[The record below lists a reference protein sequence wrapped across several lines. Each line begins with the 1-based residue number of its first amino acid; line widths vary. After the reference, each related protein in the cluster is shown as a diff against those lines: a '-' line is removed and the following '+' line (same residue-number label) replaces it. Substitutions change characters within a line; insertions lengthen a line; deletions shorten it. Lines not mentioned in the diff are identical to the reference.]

1 MPTKLVHS
9 SNSHLSQRIAAL
21 PLLPGVYL
29 MKNSEEKIIYVGK
42 ASVLRNRVR
51 SYFQTLSTK
60 EPKVRSMVKKI
71 ADFEFIVTA
80 SPQEALLL
88 ENLLI
93 KKHKPYYN
101 ARLKDDKTYP
111 YIKIDTR
118 EEFPQIYFTRRVNPD
133 GAKYFGPF
141 ASASSVRKTMSLLKK
156 LFPYRSCT
164 KTITGND
171 DSPCLEYHIHRCIA
185 PCTGKASKSEYH
197 EVINQVVK
205 FLQGDSEDIVRLI
218 RGQMSEASE
227 ELQYE
232 KAAILRDQISAIES
246 VTERQ
251 KIVSQK
257 NDDSDVIALANDNR
271 EAWVE
276 LFKIRKGKLIGREHF
291 LMEGAYFENESWL
304 IEQFMQQFYEVTN
317 DIPKS
322 ILVQYPIPNTITVQE
337 WLKSR
342 IGHNVYVRCPQRG
355 SNLQMITMA
364 ATNATEALNQRRL
377 QWLSQSDKVL
387 QAQVQLQE
395 SLNLPELPK
404 RIECYDISNTQG
416 TNSVGSMVV
425 FENGKAKNSQYR
437 RFQIKTVAQID
448 DYSSMREVLTRR
460 FKRLGIASQQL
471 VKERDNSSQADE
483 NYTIDSFTNIPQLVI
498 IDGGRGHLNA
508 ALEVFLNLGIKN
520 ISLCSLAKR
529 DEEVFLPDVPEP
541 VYLDRNSPSLY
552 LIQRIRD
559 EAHRFAITYHRQ
571 RRSRL
576 SIKSELDS
584 APGIGPVRKRV
595 LLKKLGSLSGVRSA
609 TIEQIAEIEGMSLA
623 SATKLKEY
631 LGGGN

>member
-227 ELQYE
+227 
-232 KAAILRDQISAIES
+232 
-246 VTERQ
+246 
-251 KIVSQK
+251 
-257 NDDSDVIALANDNR
+257 
-271 EAWVE
+271 
-276 LFKIRKGKLIGREHF
+276 
-291 LMEGAYFENESWL
+291 
-304 IEQFMQQFYEVTN
+304 
-317 DIPKS
+317 
-322 ILVQYPIPNTITVQE
+322 
-337 WLKSR
+337 
-342 IGHNVYVRCPQRG
+342 
-355 SNLQMITMA
+355 
-364 ATNATEALNQRRL
+364 
-377 QWLSQSDKVL
+377 
-387 QAQVQLQE
+387 
-395 SLNLPELPK
+395 
-404 RIECYDISNTQG
+404 
-416 TNSVGSMVV
+416 
-425 FENGKAKNSQYR
+425 
-437 RFQIKTVAQID
+437 
-448 DYSSMREVLTRR
+448 
-460 FKRLGIASQQL
+460 
-471 VKERDNSSQADE
+471 
-483 NYTIDSFTNIPQLVI
+483 
-498 IDGGRGHLNA
+498 
-508 ALEVFLNLGIKN
+508 
-520 ISLCSLAKR
+520 
-529 DEEVFLPDVPEP
+529 
-541 VYLDRNSPSLY
+541 
-552 LIQRIRD
+552 
-559 EAHRFAITYHRQ
+559 
-571 RRSRL
+571 
-576 SIKSELDS
+576 
-584 APGIGPVRKRV
+584 
-595 LLKKLGSLSGVRSA
+595 
-609 TIEQIAEIEGMSLA
+609 
-623 SATKLKEY
+623 
-631 LGGGN
+631 